1 MIYQNFILFTSLSP
15 ISTLD
20 FVIIIQIFISSL
32 NELATRNRFSRGPK
46 KDTLNEYQLK
56 VEFLAKVVTRLEAE
70 RVQQERVA
78 AAKAAAESRKNSVTG
93 SGGGGGASNGGTD
106 MTDGTGVVPISPTSG
121 LLTINTVYSM
131 VLGILLFSG

>member
-1 MIYQNFILFTSLSP
+1 M
-15 ISTLD
+15 
-20 FVIIIQIFISSL
+20 
-32 NELATRNRFSRGPK
+32 ATPNHFSRGPK

-93 SGGGGGASNGGTD
+93 GGGGGAANGGTD
-106 MTDGTGVVPISPTSG
+106 MTDGTGLVPISPTSG
-121 LLTINTVYSM
+121 LLIINTVDSM
-131 VLGILLFSG
+131 VSKKKNLSSLSPGFV

>member
-1 MIYQNFILFTSLSP
+1 MSKITHIL
-15 ISTLD
+15 
-20 FVIIIQIFISSL
+20 ISSL
-32 NELATRNRFSRGPK
+32 NKLATPNRFSRGPK

-93 SGGGGGASNGGTD
+93 GGGGGASNGGTD

-121 LLTINTVYSM
+121 LLTINTVDSM
-131 VLGILLFSG
+131 VLGTGRQLETL

>member
-1 MIYQNFILFTSLSP
+1 M
-15 ISTLD
+15 
-20 FVIIIQIFISSL
+20 
-32 NELATRNRFSRGPK
+32 ATPNRFSRGPK

-93 SGGGGGASNGGTD
+93 GGGASNGGTD

-131 VLGILLFSG
+131 VLG

>member
-1 MIYQNFILFTSLSP
+1 MIKI
-15 ISTLD
+15 D
-20 FVIIIQIFISSL
+20 HIFISSL
-32 NELATRNRFSRGPK
+32 NELATPNRFSRGPK

-93 SGGGGGASNGGTD
+93 GASDGGTD
-106 MTDGTGVVPISPTSG
+106 MTDGTGVVPISPTSC
-121 LLTINTVYSM
+121 LLTINTVYSIAN
-131 VLGILLFSG
+131 VRRYLL